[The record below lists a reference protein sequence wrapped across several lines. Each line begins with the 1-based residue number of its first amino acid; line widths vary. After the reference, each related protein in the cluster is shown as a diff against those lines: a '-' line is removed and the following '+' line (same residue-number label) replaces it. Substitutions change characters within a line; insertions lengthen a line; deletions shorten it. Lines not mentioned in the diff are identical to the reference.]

1 MNHGAFVCWG
11 IVLLRLIG
19 GGAAAESEVVR
30 PYAVYSSEGIK
41 SSGAAATSWAPQTT
55 PDALSPPAL
64 TQVFGQPQ
72 AYRVTSAGKIRTVLR
87 LDGRSALWQT
97 AERWGSLTQGRTV
110 LVLARVAQDS
120 SGFLF
125 DGSTS
130 TGMARAQVRAG
141 QWQVGMQPP
150 PITNADLA
158 DSPTH
163 AVAFESWQVH
173 SFSFPPTGQSTP
185 VTHGIAMGDQWSY
198 HEAVAGTVPLRGFI
212 VGTNAATRHGL
223 ACDVAE
229 IRIYPQQLSSDQ
241 QKTLSRELLQQW
253 PEIRDLPSD
262 QQPRWPGISS
272 DPRVF
277 HRIIRRGGDDG
288 VHTYRIPGLATSRAG
303 TLLAVYDMRHANGAD
318 LPGDI
323 DVGLMR
329 SMDQGKT
336 WSPQQVILDLD
347 RTVPGSKGNGVG
359 DPAILVDQQ
368 TGTIFVAAL
377 WSQGDRAWNGSGPGL
392 TPEETGQL
400 VLTHSDD
407 DGVTWSPMI
416 NVTSTIRGRDPQWR
430 LVFNGPGSGI
440 QLRDGTL
447 VFAAQYREAGGP
459 PHSCFLFSRD
469 HGTTWTLS
477 PAAIPH
483 TPPTSESQIA
493 ECADGSLLLTM
504 RDESRSGQRAW
515 ARWTWTGQ
523 AAASGHWSEPWHAL
537 PDPTCMAS
545 LVRHPLGELLFSNP
559 NSSTQRVALTIRSS
573 SDDGQH
579 WSPGQ
584 LLDARGCMYSCMT
597 VLADGQIGILYE
609 VAGTLT
615 FARFPREWVTD
626 DRGAQRKSEPVDQ
639 RVGE

>member
-1 MNHGAFVCWG
+1 MMNRGLPVRCG
-11 IVLLRLIG
+11 IVLLLLISN
-19 GGAAAESEVVR
+19 GATAEPEDVR
-30 PYAVYSSEGIK
+30 PYVVYSSEGLK
-41 SSGAAATSWAPQTT
+41 SSGAAATRWDPQVTR
-55 PDALSPPAL
+55 DALSVPSL
-64 TQVFGQPQ
+64 TQVFGHPQ
-72 AYRVTSAGKIRTVLR
+72 AYRVTSAGQSRTVLR

-97 AERWGSLTQGRTV
+97 AERWGSLLQGRTV
-110 LVLARVAQDS
+110 LVLARVAQDA

-130 TGMARAQVRAG
+130 MGMARAQVRAG
-141 QWQVGMQPP
+141 QWQVGTQLS

-158 DSPTH
+158 DPPTH
-163 AVAFESWQVH
+163 AVAYESWQVH
-173 SFSFPPTGQSTP
+173 SFSFPPAGQSAS

-198 HEAVAGTVPLRGFI
+198 HEAAAGAAPLRGFI

-223 ACDVAE
+223 TCDVAE

-241 QKTLSRELLQQW
+241 QKTISRELLQRW
-253 PEIRDLPSD
+253 PEIRDLPAD

-277 HRIIRRGGDDG
+277 HHVIRRGGDDG
-288 VHTYRIPGLATSRAG
+288 VHTYRIPGLATSRSG

-329 SMDQGKT
+329 STDQGKT
-336 WSPQQVILDLD
+336 WSPQQVILDFD
-347 RTVPGSKGNGVG
+347 RTIPGSKGNGVG

-377 WSQGDRAWNGSGPGL
+377 WSLGDRAWNGSGPGL
-392 TPEETGQL
+392 TPQETGQL
-400 VLTHSDD
+400 VLTRSND
-407 DGVTWSPMI
+407 DGVTWSPPI
-416 NVTSTIRGRDPQWR
+416 NVTSTIRGRDPKWR

-447 VFAAQYREAGGP
+447 VFAAQYREASGP
-459 PHSCFLFSRD
+459 PHSCFLSSRD
-469 HGTTWTLS
+469 HGATWTLS

-504 RDESRSGQRAW
+504 RDESRSGQRVW
-515 ARWTWTGQ
+515 ARWTWNTEQ
-523 AAASGHWSEPWHAL
+523 AAQSGRWSEPWHAL

-545 LVRHPLGELLFSNP
+545 LIRHPLGELLFSNP
-559 NSSTQRVALTIRSS
+559 NSSAQRVALTIRAS

-597 VLADGQIGILYE
+597 VLEDGQIGILYE
-609 VAGTLT
+609 VVGTLT

-626 DRGAQRKSEPVDQ
+626 DRGVQSDSGPVHQ
-639 RVGE
+639 